1 MHNNKTVSLKRSVSL
16 TQLTLFGTGTI
27 LGAGI
32 YVLIGKVAGEAGFYA
47 PWAFLLAAIIAGFSA
62 FSYAEMSAR
71 YPRSAGEAAYVQAAF
86 GRPWLSSF
94 IGWAIII
101 NGLISA
107 ATLSSGFVG
116 YFQVFVPWPKVVV
129 VMLPII
135 SLGLLA
141 AWGIG
146 ASMKVAVVVTFLEIL
161 GLLFIMVIAGD
172 SLLTL
177 PAHWQ
182 ILMPDLTTSS
192 WISITTG
199 CFLAFYAFIGF
210 EDIVNIAEEV
220 VEPSKNMPIAIILSI
235 SIATLFYLIISLIAV
250 LSLPLSDLASSDKPF
265 ALLMETRGY
274 SPLLIS
280 SISMI
285 AIINGALVQIIMA
298 SRVLY
303 GMADQGLAP
312 SWLSRIHSGTQTP
325 VIATFLVTASIIIL
339 AISLPIVTLAKSTSF
354 IILSLF
360 ALVNLSLLIIK
371 QREPDPLNIKT
382 YPVYIP
388 IIGLFLCIGL
398 LVIQML

>member
-1 MHNNKTVSLKRSVSL
+1 M
-16 TQLTLFGTGTI
+16 
-27 LGAGI
+27 
-32 YVLIGKVAGEAGFYA
+32 
-47 PWAFLLAAIIAGFSA
+47 
-62 FSYAEMSAR
+62 
-71 YPRSAGEAAYVQAAF
+71 
-86 GRPWLSSF
+86 
-94 IGWAIII
+94 
-101 NGLISA
+101 
-107 ATLSSGFVG
+107 
-116 YFQVFVPWPKVVV
+116 
-129 VMLPII
+129 
-135 SLGLLA
+135 
-141 AWGIG
+141 
-146 ASMKVAVVVTFLEIL
+146 
-161 GLLFIMVIAGD
+161 
-172 SLLTL
+172 
-177 PAHWQ
+177 
-182 ILMPDLTTSS
+182 
-192 WISITTG
+192 
-199 CFLAFYAFIGF
+199 
-210 EDIVNIAEEV
+210 
-220 VEPSKNMPIAIILSI
+220 
-235 SIATLFYLIISLIAV
+235 